1 MKSSFFQNSCEKKYK
16 LILDEVL
23 NYVTKCFP
31 VKITVCCG
39 VLAQITL
46 RLPLTC
52 IFWEKKTRLKMSAL
66 KKPKTR
72 NLYSLGP
79 LKGLHLVFIGLQ
91 IRSSLGLQLTI
102 FQWIQKLDTLLAPC
116 SLLMFNPLKEE
127 LLGMNEW
134 CVKQHGL
141 TGLTQACRDSKVT
154 LGLSMFPI
162 LAISFVLLG
171 LFSFFLKP

>member
-1 MKSSFFQNSCEKKYK
+1 
-16 LILDEVL
+16 
-23 NYVTKCFP
+23 
-31 VKITVCCG
+31 
-39 VLAQITL
+39 
-46 RLPLTC
+46 
-52 IFWEKKTRLKMSAL
+52 
-66 KKPKTR
+66 
-72 NLYSLGP
+72 
-79 LKGLHLVFIGLQ
+79 
-91 IRSSLGLQLTI
+91 
-102 FQWIQKLDTLLAPC
+102 
-116 SLLMFNPLKEE
+116 MFNPLKEE